1 MTGRRLAIVVSIAL
15 GLAPMPGSSATGDE
29 SVRVVVHQP
38 RNGEV
43 VHGRFDMAPLSGL
56 AHAGKRATRFDV
68 VLVIDVSGSTAYPSG
83 IDVNQNGEL
92 GIQRAA
98 TLADRPDTKNT
109 DPGDSVLAAQIQA
122 GRALLGGLEPGRVHV
137 GVVSFSGEI
146 DPATGRRRSPNQ
158 VDAMVEQVLTGDY
171 QAVDRALEAVLLR
184 GPHGGTNMEA
194 GIKVALREL
203 AGLSGARSKPRKHA
217 KKVILLLTDGKPSL
231 PFGLGSEEDQED
243 IDAVINAAH
252 LARAGGVMLNV
263 YGLGPSAIDYPIAAS
278 EAARVTGGLY
288 TPVRRPGDIV
298 ALLTGVSFAN
308 VEDVVAVNLTI
319 AEMAGPEDILTA
331 PDGSFKGYVP
341 VRAGKN
347 RIRVSALASDG
358 SRGSTEIEFVFRH
371 QELTDA
377 EMNAELARIRMRNR
391 ELQMLM
397 EQERQK
403 AFRKSIRERDLQIKI
418 EDE

>member
-1 MTGRRLAIVVSIAL
+1 MTHSGLAIVLALVLLPVS
-15 GLAPMPGSSATGDE
+15 GSGRATEDE
-29 SVRVVVHQP
+29 SVRVVVDQP

-43 VHGRFDMAPLSGL
+43 VRGRFDMAPLSGL
-56 AHAGKRATRFDV
+56 AHAGSRATRFDV
-68 VLVIDVSGSTAYPSG
+68 ILVIDVSGSTAYPSG
-83 IDVNQNGEL
+83 LDVNENGEL
-92 GIQRAA
+92 GVQRAA
-98 TLADRPDTKNT
+98 TLKGEPDTKNT
-109 DPGDSVLAAQIQA
+109 DPGDSVLAAQVQA
-122 GRALLGGLEPGRVHV
+122 GRALLAGLEPGRVRV
-137 GVVSFSGEI
+137 GVVSFSGDI
-146 DPATGRRRSPNQ
+146 DPATGRRRSTTQ
-158 VDAMVEQVLTGDY
+158 VDAMVEQPLTDDY
-171 QAVDRALEAVLLR
+171 AAVDRALEAVHLR

-203 AGLSGARSKPRKHA
+203 AGLRGARSMPRKHA

-231 PFGLGSEEDQED
+231 PYGLGSEEDQED

-263 YGLGPSAIDYPIAAS
+263 YGLGPTAIDYPIAAS

-341 VRAGKN
+341 VRPGKN

-358 SRGSTEIEFVFRH
+358 SRGSTEIEFTFQH

-377 EMNAELARIRMRNR
+377 EMNAELARIRKRNR
-391 ELQMLM
+391 ELQLLM
-397 EQERQK
+397 ERERQK
-403 AFRKSIRERDLQIKI
+403 AFRKSIRERDLEIKV
-418 EDE
+418 ENQ

>member
-1 MTGRRLAIVVSIAL
+1 MRMRHLGTALCAGLLLVPGLGTG
-15 GLAPMPGSSATGDE
+15 ATGDDP
-29 SVRVVVHQP
+29 VRVVIDQP
-38 RNGEV
+38 RDGEV
-43 VHGRFDMAPLSGL
+43 VRGRFDMAPLSGL

-68 VLVIDVSGSTAYPSG
+68 ILVIDVSGSTQYPSG
-83 IDVNQNGEL
+83 IDVNENGEL
-92 GIQRAA
+92 GVQRAA
-98 TLADRPDTKNT
+98 TLADEPDTKNT
-109 DPGDSVLAAQIQA
+109 DPGDSILAAQIQA

-146 DPATGRRRSPNQ
+146 DPTTGRRRAGNQ
-158 VDAMVEQVLTGDY
+158 ADAMVEQPLTGDY
-171 QAVDRALEAVLLR
+171 QAVDRALEAVVLR

-194 GIKVALREL
+194 GIKMALREL
-203 AGLSGARSKPRKHA
+203 AGLPGSRSAPRAHA

-252 LARAGGVMLNV
+252 LARAGGVMINV

-319 AEMAGPEDILTA
+319 AEMAGPEDILTS

-341 VRAGKN
+341 VRPGKN

-358 SRGSTEIEFVFRH
+358 TRGSTEIEFVFRH

-377 EMNAELARIRMRNR
+377 EMNAELARIRKRNR

-397 EQERQK
+397 ERERQR
-403 AFRKSIRERDLQIKI
+403 AFRKSIEERDLKI
-418 EDE
+418 QVEE